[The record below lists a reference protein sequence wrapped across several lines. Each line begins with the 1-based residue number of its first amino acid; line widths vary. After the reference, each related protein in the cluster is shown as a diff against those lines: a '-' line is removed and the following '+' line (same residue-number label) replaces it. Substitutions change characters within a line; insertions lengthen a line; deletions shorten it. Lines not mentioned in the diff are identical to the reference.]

1 MKIQAL
7 AAAILM
13 LLPAGGN
20 QVTKVDLESVVI
32 EQLIERE
39 DTKPKWSKEE
49 LQAIACTLAGECYN
63 NQEQDKRLVCEVILN
78 RVSDGRFGDSICGVL
93 MEKNQ
98 FAGYWH
104 QSRPVSEN
112 DLAVAEQA
120 LNDWFNNG
128 CKPLSKYLFFCAG
141 SNCKNS
147 FY

>member
-13 LLPAGGN
+13 LLSAGGN
-20 QVTKVDLESVVI
+20 QTTKIDLEAVVI
-32 EQLIERE
+32 EQLIEHE

-49 LQAIACTLAGECYN
+49 LQAIACTLAGECYD

-112 DLAVAEQA
+112 DLEIGRASCRERV
-120 LNDWFNNG
+120 
-128 CKPLSKYLFFCAG
+128 CLSV
-141 SNCKNS
+141 
-147 FY
+147 